1 MPRRKA
7 ILALDAG
14 TTSSRALVFD
24 ETGTVL
30 AVAQR
35 EFRQFFP
42 RPGWVE
48 HDAEEIWRTQ
58 LEVATE
64 ALASLEDVEIA
75 AIGITNQRETTV
87 LWDRATGRPIA
98 PAIVWQDRRTT
109 DLCDELRQHEP
120 LVRDRTGLLL
130 DAYFSGTKVRW
141 LLDTVDGAREA
152 AEAGRLA
159 FGTIDSWLIWNLTGG
174 RSHVTDET
182 NASRTL
188 LFDIHRGTWDDE
200 LLALLRV
207 PRALLPSVVTS
218 SEIVA
223 PIAAGLPIPGGIPIA
238 GIAGDQQAS
247 LFGQRCTRAG
257 MAKNTYGTGSFVVMH
272 SGGSVAEPA
281 SGVLSTLAC
290 RRSSEPLQYAVEGSI
305 FVTGAAIQWLR
316 DSLGII
322 KSAAEVEALAAS
334 VPDSDG
340 VTFVPAFTGLGTPY
354 WDPHVRG
361 AITGITRGTTAAHL
375 ARAALD
381 AIAQQTAD
389 VLDAMRQGSGV
400 ALAELR
406 VDGGASTNDL
416 LMQIQADLAGLP
428 VVRTRIAETTALGA
442 AALAGL
448 AIGFWTSEELDAMW
462 QSERTFMPSIGDEER
477 ALRLAEWRRAVA
489 RART

>member
-24 ETGTVL
+24 EIATVL

-35 EFRQFFP
+35 EFRQSFP

-64 ALASLEDVEIA
+64 ALALLEDVEIA

-87 LWDRATGRPIA
+87 LWDRGTGRPIA

-120 LVRDRTGLLL
+120 LVRERTGLLL

>member
-1 MPRRKA
+1 MRRKA

-24 ETGTVL
+24 EAGSVL

-48 HDAEEIWRTQ
+48 HDAVEIWQTQ
-58 LEVATE
+58 MEVAAE
-64 ALASLEDVEIA
+64 ALASLDGVEIA

-109 DLCDELRQHEP
+109 ELCDELREHEP
-120 LVRDRTGLLL
+120 LVRERTGLLL

-141 LLDTVDGAREA
+141 LLDSIGGARAE

-174 RSHVTDET
+174 GVHATDET

-188 LFDIHRGTWDDE
+188 LFDIHRAQWDAD

-207 PRALLPSVVTS
+207 PRALLPVVSTS
-218 SEIVA
+218 SEVVA
-223 PIAAGLPIPGGIPIA
+223 RTAEGLPIPAGIPIA

-257 MAKNTYGTGSFVVMH
+257 MAKNTYGTGSFVVMQ
-272 SGGSVAEPA
+272 SGASVAEPS

-290 RRSSEPLQYAVEGSI
+290 RRPSEPLQYAVEGSI

-322 KSAAEVEALAAS
+322 RSAADVEALAAS
-334 VPDSDG
+334 VPDSGG

-354 WDPHVRG
+354 WDPRARG
-361 AITGITRGTTAAHL
+361 AITGLTRGTTAAHL

-381 AIAQQTAD
+381 AIALQTAE
-389 VLDAMRQGSGV
+389 VLEAMHEASGV

-416 LMQIQADLAGLP
+416 LMQIQADVAGLP
-428 VVRTRIAETTALGA
+428 VVRSRIAETTALGA
-442 AALAGL
+442 ATLAGL
-448 AIGFWTSEELDAMW
+448 ATGFWTTEQLDAIW
-462 QSERTFMPSIGDEER
+462 QRERTFTPAIGGEER

-489 RART
+489 RTLR